1 MSDVTWSAGRRLREL
16 WICVSPKAGSGD
28 GRQRPA
34 ELSRLASAAGV
45 RTSVTESVPEFR
57 SRMAQWSREKMQW
70 SRETMAGGDPGASDP
85 RADDGIVVVAAGGD
99 GTLSLIASHT
109 PPHVPIVPM
118 PLGTENLLARHFR
131 FPSEAAGVWATVCQG
146 TDAQID
152 AGVANGRMFLL
163 MASAGFDA
171 EVVRAVHL
179 RRRGHIGHW
188 SYVGPIL
195 RAMRKYRF
203 PQIEIRWRDESSA
216 DCGMIHACWAMA
228 FNLPCYG
235 FGLNIE
241 SEAVPDDGR
250 LDLITFRDG
259 SVPTGMRYA
268 WDVYR
273 GRHIWRDDV
282 VRRRA
287 FRIELSS
294 PGRVPY
300 QLDGDYS
307 GHLPVTLGC
316 LPGRVR
322 LRLPPGPQ

>member
-1 MSDVTWSAGRRLREL
+1 MSGVTCSDGRRLREL
-16 WICVSPKAGSGD
+16 WICVSPKAGSGV

-34 ELSRLASAAGV
+34 ELARLASAAGV
-45 RTSVTESVPEFR
+45 RTHVTESVPEFR
-57 SRMAQWSREKMQW
+57 SRMALWSQ
-70 SRETMAGGDPGASDP
+70 ET
-85 RADDGIVVVAAGGD
+85 RADGDANPAGRWADGGFAVVTAGGD
-99 GTLSLIASHT
+99 GTLSLIASHA
-109 PPHVPIVPM
+109 PPDVPIVPM

-131 FPSEAAGVWATVCQG
+131 FPSEPADVWATVCQG
-146 TDAQID
+146 SDTQVD
-152 AGVANGRMFLL
+152 AGIANGRMFLL

-179 RRRGHIGHW
+179 RRRGHIGHLD
-188 SYVGPIL
+188 YLRPIL

-203 PQIEIRWRDESSA
+203 PPIEIRWRDESSA
-216 DCGMIHACWAMA
+216 VSGMIHACWAMA

-241 SEAVPDDGR
+241 TEAAPDDGQ

-273 GRHIWRDDV
+273 GRHTSRDDV
-282 VRRRA
+282 VRQRA
-287 FRIELSS
+287 FRMEFSS

-322 LRLPPGPQ
+322 LRLPPEAE